1 MYLLF
6 IAKYLTMIYAIIEY
20 IIKGVNDM
28 NKKIGVFDSGLGGLS
43 ILKELIKHLPNED
56 YLFYGDS
63 INNPYGDKSDEE
75 LLTITSH
82 IVDYLLD
89 NDCKIIVIACNT
101 ATTSCM
107 KKLREKYPNTIF
119 VGTVPAIKIAYDNNY
134 KNTLVLA
141 TQYTIK
147 SKRVKEL
154 IHDYKNSNQEIT
166 LISGDNLAY
175 LIDTDDKNKIVEFLN
190 KKLSVY
196 KDADSLVLGCT
207 HYSLIKKEIQEVL
220 PNTALLDGCLGI
232 SLEVKH
238 QLEKHQ
244 LLNLSKK
251 RGRIII
257 ENSKGQNLIDKSYEI
272 LEK

>member
-1 MYLLF
+1 
-6 IAKYLTMIYAIIEY
+6 
-20 IIKGVNDM
+20 M

-43 ILKELIKHLPNED
+43 ILKELIKLLPNED

-82 IVDYLLD
+82 VVDYLLD

-101 ATTSCM
+101 ATTSCL

-119 VGTVPAIKIAYDNNY
+119 IGTVPAIKIAYDNNY

-141 TQYTIK
+141 TPYTIK
-147 SKRVKEL
+147 SKRVREL
-154 IHDYKNSNQEIT
+154 IHDYKNSNQKIT
-166 LISGDNLAY
+166 LTSGDNLAY

-257 ENSKGQNLIDKSYEI
+257 ENSKGQNLIDKSYKI